1 MLVQTTQRPLID
13 ITSRQPCLNAI
24 AAELDECSHAF
35 LGYYAP
41 RVCQRPS
48 LKSKKPSQQRQE
60 RTESP

>member
-13 ITSRQPCLNAI
+13 ITSQQPCLNGI

-41 RVCQRPS
+41 ECASARHSNQ
-48 LKSKKPSQQRQE
+48 KKPSQQRQE